1 VNEFQHTFKDSGAVI
16 LCQKVPT
23 FIASTARAAAQQGKP
38 KPPTRI
44 VDEEG
49 PLHGQVEVMDRD
61 PAYLEQVRIWN
72 LKANELLMKMQI
84 KRAVVEVIEPKDW
97 LDRVAE
103 YRLDREEFD
112 NELKKLNPDYMPEP
126 VPEDDLT
133 CFVLFVAAAT
143 QEDMNEFADAIS
155 KRSYPNGEVLEAAK
169 DSFRSNVQG

>member
-1 VNEFQHTFKDSGAVI
+1 MNEFKHEFKDSGAVI

-38 KPPTRI
+38 KPPVRVVT
-44 VDEEG
+44 EEG
-49 PLHGQVEVMDRD
+49 PLMGTEEVMDKD
-61 PAYLEQVRIWN
+61 PAYLEQVRLWN

-84 KRAVVEVIEPKDW
+84 KRAVIKVIEPKDW

-103 YRLDREEFD
+103 YRLDKEEFD
-112 NELKKLNPDYMPEP
+112 KELKKINPDYIPEP

-133 CFVLFVAAAT
+133 VFVLFVAAAT
-143 QEDMNEFADAIS
+143 QEDMTEFSNVIS

-169 DSFRSNVQG
+169 ESFRPDVQG